1 MINDEIPHLWNF
13 IPIPFFNLIN
23 LIKTKNQKP
32 VIFASIQIRLK
43 GQYLFYLKRRK
54 NDYNFVRKFL
64 FDYFILNIYTFFL
77 SFRSS
82 KDLIPSWSN
91 LSSLFLCF
99 SLPRETATRE
109 SNGFKNLRRR
119 ASLLAI
125 FPLWNGTAIFTPE

>member
-13 IPIPFFNLIN
+13 RFPSILQSY

-32 VIFASIQIRLK
+32 IIFASVQIRLK

-54 NDYNFVRKFL
+54 NDYRISLEN
-64 FDYFILNIYTFFL
+64 FFL
-77 SFRSS
+77 ITLSWTYIHSFRSS
-82 KDLIPSWSN
+82 KDLIPSRSN